1 LNPGEDTIV
10 KYLLNTDRFLFP
22 VLLIAP
28 APSIYWGFF
37 LRWIFPSIRL
47 NRLQIGFSHQ
57 RL

>member
-28 APSIYWGFF
+28 APSIYWAFF
-37 LRWIFPSIRL
+37 FGEFFHPYDSIACKSAFPTKD
-47 NRLQIGFSHQ
+47 
-57 RL
+57 